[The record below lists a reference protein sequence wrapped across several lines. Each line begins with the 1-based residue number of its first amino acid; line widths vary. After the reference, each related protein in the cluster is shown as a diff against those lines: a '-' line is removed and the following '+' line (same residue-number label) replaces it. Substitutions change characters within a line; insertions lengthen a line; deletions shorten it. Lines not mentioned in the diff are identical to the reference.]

1 MPPLSCHTNA
11 PLRQS
16 YSQLPLSGR
25 NGTAATL
32 CLPKGPA
39 AHRAEPFRRNGDR
52 LDESAFSDLYR
63 VFRKLSRL
71 VPADQNLLG
80 SSFGDSGLYDA
91 DFRRHPFGAFT
102 WGVRRTPF
110 RGGFFDGVLRHHGG
124 AASAFF
130 SAPPILI
137 KLPQDGADSA
147 VRLKEQ
153 ALNEAAGFG

>member
-1 MPPLSCHTNA
+1 M
-11 PLRQS
+11 
-16 YSQLPLSGR
+16 
-25 NGTAATL
+25 
-32 CLPKGPA
+32 
-39 AHRAEPFRRNGDR
+39 
-52 LDESAFSDLYR
+52 
-63 VFRKLSRL
+63 
-71 VPADQNLLG
+71 PADQNLLG

-110 RGGFFDGVLRHHGG
+110 RGGFFNGVLRHHGG